1 MAGDLTQQLAK
12 FLDRHLVFPL
22 LEYLSNKHLYDDDD
36 IQKAKISLLA
46 HTNMVDYA
54 MDIYATLYNTDKV
67 PQDMKDRRTEAR
79 VQTRSKAALK
89 RPAVVEEPRS
99 CCHVAVNAGDLL
111 VGHAAL
117 VVHRSS
123 AV

>member
-1 MAGDLTQQLAK
+1 MAGDLTQQLSR

-67 PQDMKDRRTEAR
+67 PQDMKDRRTE
-79 VQTRSKAALK
+79 VS
-89 RPAVVEEPRS
+89 V
-99 CCHVAVNAGDLL
+99 
-111 VGHAAL
+111 
-117 VVHRSS
+117 SS
-123 AV
+123 AASRCLGSRLFLRFTPQIQHER

>member
-1 MAGDLTQQLAK
+1 MAGDLTQQLSR

-67 PQDMKDRRTEAR
+67 PQDMKDRRSE
-79 VQTRSKAALK
+79 VSAALLVLDPCMPLSATRVRCYCAL
-89 RPAVVEEPRS
+89 RPLYSASPNRHFHLVPGEPN
-99 CCHVAVNAGDLL
+99 C
-111 VGHAAL
+111 
-117 VVHRSS
+117 
-123 AV
+123 

>member
-1 MAGDLTQQLAK
+1 MAGDLTQQLSR

-67 PQDMKDRRTEAR
+67 PQDMKDRRTEVLPGDAAR
-79 VQTRSKAALK
+79 LSANSAL
-89 RPAVVEEPRS
+89 
-99 CCHVAVNAGDLL
+99 CGYL
-111 VGHAAL
+111 
-117 VVHRSS
+117 
-123 AV
+123 